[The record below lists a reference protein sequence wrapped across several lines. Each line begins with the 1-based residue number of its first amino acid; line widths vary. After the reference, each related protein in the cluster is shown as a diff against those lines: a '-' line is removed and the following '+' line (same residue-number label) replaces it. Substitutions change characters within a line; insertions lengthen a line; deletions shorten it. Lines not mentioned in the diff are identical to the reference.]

1 METLKDRLRKL
12 LAEYS
17 IATDTPTVIKELLK
31 LSATVEFLFNEVDE
45 LEKLVNELDPKSI
58 KQLLEEIRAE
68 IADAEGKAAQALTAA
83 NAADG
88 KADQAVTTAGE
99 AQTSAAEA
107 GTKAEAASTAAGQA
121 QSTATEALN
130 AAEGA
135 MTLINQVQGNL
146 TALTTRVNALE
157 TKATK
162 NAEDIAELQ
171 TLTTAQGEDI
181 SKNMGDIAALQADKQ
196 DKLTFDSTPTENSQN
211 PVTSDG
217 IYKAIQAGDGSI
229 TLDDT
234 VTPYSKNGVKSSGI
248 YSAIETAKTQLQN
261 EINNTNTTVSAQADE
276 ISALQEF
283 QQTQESTNSTHN
295 QQISSN
301 TTAIQNLQT
310 GKQDSLYVQVEMGT
324 LPNAEIK
331 SQVPNEESEI
341 EELNP
346 SSSEPHQLI
355 TAQLVKYIADQLR
368 SSISEKPDP
377 YKVYVFSAADYAP
390 MANEVLNSIG
400 TNPPAID
407 AFINALG
414 VYNALLKKQD
424 KLTFDNTPTENSNNP
439 VTSGGIYTAI
449 QEAAGGGGVIPVVK
463 KLHGKLAQVDN
474 WATQPIAAGIV
485 PIAIQLELNVGTS
498 SNIDICY
505 VNVNLLGD
513 TTRAD
518 KEFSVCSGEHF
529 TASTYAMW
537 DASVN
542 CVIREGLTDPQIRV
556 FIESSTIKEIA
567 SDHTLGSNK
576 TIRSGTYTMDVLDF
590 TGGAQS
596 LELIEDDYPLVDET
610 ANETA

>member
-1 METLKDRLRKL
+1 MKGIKEKILEMVQQYSFANDNPTVLGEL
-12 LAEYS
+12 LALSE
-17 IATDTPTVIKELLK
+17 IVDK
-31 LSATVEFLFNEVDE
+31 LIEHVDE
-45 LEKLVNELDPKSI
+45 LEKEVEGLDPESI
-58 KQLLEEIRAE
+58 QNLLNEVRAE
-68 IADAEGKAAQALTAA
+68 IAEAEGKAAQALTVAQ
-83 NAADG
+83 AADG
-88 KADQAVTTAGE
+88 KADQAVITAGA
-99 AQTSAAEA
+99 AQTAAVEA

-130 AAEGA
+130 AADGA
-135 MTLINQVQGNL
+135 MTLINQVQSNL
-146 TALTTRVNALE
+146 TDLTTRVDAVE
-157 TKATK
+157 RKASQ
-162 NAEDIAELQ
+162 NAEAITRLEGMTNDLSRDVNDNMAS
-171 TLTTAQGEDI
+171 I
-181 SKNMGDIAALQADKQ
+181 SELQADKQ

-217 IYKAIQAGDGSI
+217 IYKAIQAGGGSI

-234 VTPYSKNGVKSSGI
+234 VTADSQNGVKSSGI
-248 YSAIETAKTQLQN
+248 YTAIETAKTQLQN
-261 EINNTNTTVSAQADE
+261 EINNTNTNVSAQANE

-283 QQTQESTNSTHN
+283 QQTQEETNATHN

-301 TTAIQNLQT
+301 TTAIQQLQT
-310 GKQDSLYVQVEMGT
+310 GKQNSLYVQVEMGT
-324 LPNAEIK
+324 LQNAEIK
-331 SQVPNEESEI
+331 SQVPNDESEI

-355 TAQLVKYIADQLR
+355 TAQLVKYIVDNLR

-424 KLTFDNTPTENSNNP
+424 KLTFDSTPTEGSNNP

-449 QEAAGGGGVIPVVK
+449 QEAAGGGGVIPTIK
-463 KLHGKLAQVDN
+463 KLHGNLAQVDN

-485 PIAIQLELNVGTS
+485 PIAIQLELNVGTT

-529 TASTYAMW
+529 TATTYAMW

-542 CVIREGLTDPQIRV
+542 CVIREGLTDPQKRV
-556 FIESSTIKEIA
+556 FIESSTIKEI
-567 SDHTLGSNK
+567 SSEHTLGSNK
-576 TIRSGTYTMDVLDF
+576 AIRSGTYTMDVLDF

-596 LELIEDDYPLVDET
+596 LEIIEEDYPLVDET
-610 ANETA
+610 ANETT